1 MKSQLLVFL
10 LFSVFSS
17 CSISL
22 EKPALTVQDIDGNI
36 YETVT
41 IGDQVW
47 MAENLNV
54 SKWENGIENPY
65 WIQSI
70 SGKLYYSK
78 AFYEVLCPKGW
89 HVSSKDDW
97 EKLIRYL
104 GGDLKTIGKQLK
116 KSGIKGWNG
125 TSKKN
130 IGFNAVPNGIDFW
143 ENNTL
148 KVIMQDSIA
157 VFYAADYSLSYPIL
171 STYTLKNNSDELMI
185 SSSPQIQLNN
195 YVSSRFSCR
204 CVKDN

>member
-1 MKSQLLVFL
+1 MKSQLLVLL
-10 LFSVFSS
+10 LFSVISS

-36 YETVT
+36 YETIT
-41 IGDQVW
+41 IGDQIW

-54 SKWENGIENPY
+54 SKWENGMENPY

-116 KSGIKGWNG
+116 NQGLRDG
-125 TSKKN
+125 TGLVRK
-130 IGFNAVPNGIDFW
+130 
-143 ENNTL
+143 
-148 KVIMQDSIA
+148 
-157 VFYAADYSLSYPIL
+157 IL
-171 STYTLKNNSDELMI
+171 DLTQFPME
-185 SSSPQIQLNN
+185 
-195 YVSSRFSCR
+195 
-204 CVKDN
+204 

>member
-1 MKSQLLVFL
+1 MKSQPLGLLLYF
-10 LFSVFSS
+10 VFSS
-17 CSISL
+17 CSNSL
-22 EKPALTVQDIDGNI
+22 EEPTLTVQDIDGNI
-36 YETVT
+36 YETIT
-41 IGDQVW
+41 IGEQVW

-65 WIQSI
+65 WIQSS

-78 AFYEVLCPKGW
+78 AFYDVLCPKGW
-89 HVSSKDDW
+89 HVSSKADW
-97 EKLIRYL
+97 DKLIRYL

-125 TSKKN
+125 PTKKN

-143 ENNTL
+143 ENNAL
-148 KVIMQDSIA
+148 KVIKQDSIA
-157 VFYAADYSLSYPIL
+157 VFYAADYSLSYPTL
-171 STYTLKNNSDELMI
+171 STYTLKNTSDELMF

-204 CVKDN
+204 CVKDD

>member
-1 MKSQLLVFL
+1 MKSQPLVLL
-10 LFSVFSS
+10 LFFVFSS
-17 CSISL
+17 CSNSL
-22 EKPALTVQDIDGNI
+22 EEPTLTVQDIDGNI
-36 YETVT
+36 YETIT
-41 IGDQVW
+41 IGEQVW

-65 WIQSI
+65 WIQSS

-78 AFYEVLCPKGW
+78 AFYDVLCPKGW
-89 HVSSKDDW
+89 NVSSKADW
-97 EKLIRYL
+97 DKLIRYL

-125 TSKKN
+125 PTKKN

-143 ENNTL
+143 ENNAL
-148 KVIMQDSIA
+148 KVIKQDSIA
-157 VFYAADYSLSYPIL
+157 VFYAADYSLSYPTL
-171 STYTLKNNSDELMI
+171 STYTLKNTSDELMF

-204 CVKDN
+204 CVKDD

>member
-1 MKSQLLVFL
+1 MKSQPLVLL
-10 LFSVFSS
+10 LFFVFSS

-22 EKPALTVQDIDGNI
+22 EEPALTVQDIDGNI

-41 IGDQVW
+41 IGEQVW

-65 WIQSI
+65 WIQST

-78 AFYEVLCPKGW
+78 AFYDVLCPKGW
-89 HVSSKDDW
+89 HVSSKADW
-97 EKLIRYL
+97 DKLIRYL
-104 GGDLKTIGKQLK
+104 GGVLKTIGKQLK

-125 TSKKN
+125 PTKKN
-130 IGFNAVPNGIDFW
+130 IGFNAVPNGIDFC
-143 ENNTL
+143 ENNAL
-148 KVIMQDSIA
+148 KVIKQDSIA
-157 VFYAADYSLSYPIL
+157 VFYAADYSLSYPTL
-171 STYTLKNNSDELMI
+171 STYTLKNTSDELMF

-204 CVKDN
+204 CVKDD